1 MKMLTFEQIRK
12 SFADQ
17 FLDYQTAKKALYDEI
32 AKNHEQPG
40 RLLVMRN
47 NVPSIPYWTESL
59 LRPMINLIKPHF
71 SDWKCDDERLY
82 PMGLCSKVP
91 VLFFHPY
98 DRKKYIYIVFESGD
112 LSKGELLYETDQI
125 DNEFPKKLSGG
136 EIKGFNRI
144 SKAVESIEELVYFLK
159 KQIIKE

>member
-1 MKMLTFEQIRK
+1 MNKLTFEQIRK

-17 FLDYQTAKKALYDEI
+17 FLDYQTARKTLDIEI
-32 AKNHEQPG
+32 AKNQEQPET
-40 RLLVMRN
+40 LLVRRK
-47 NVPSIPYWTESL
+47 NVPLMPYWTESL
-59 LRPMINLIKPHF
+59 LRPVINLIKPHF
-71 SDWKCDDERLY
+71 PDWKCDDVRLY

-112 LSKGELLYETDQI
+112 LSKGELMYETDQI

-144 SKAVESIEELVYFLK
+144 SKAVDSIEELVYFLK
-159 KQIIKE
+159 KQIITE